1 MSVPRVKRVAV
12 IGAGPAGAIAVDALA
27 QEKTFDLIRVFE
39 RREGPGGCWI
49 GDTTQPPTISN
60 LAKLADRTADEQLP
74 IPETLPTLLPKS
86 TQPRHEES
94 SLYPY
99 LETNVDTS
107 TMEFTQEPI
116 PEIRS
121 ERSIGMHG
129 PETPFRHWKVMR
141 DYIAGILHRNHYEDL
156 ISYNTTVEHV
166 EKTGDEWKVVLR
178 KEGKKQD
185 YWWSETFDAV
195 VVASGHYWVPYIP
208 AVEGLEQFEK
218 TRPGSVVHSKHFR
231 GRDSFHGKR
240 VVVVGASV
248 SAADIAVDLVDTAK
262 SPIHCVTIGH
272 TTNVFFGDTA
282 FDHPKIQQHPSIAK
296 VVNRTVHF
304 IDGTSVADVDHIIF
318 GTGYSWTLPFLPS
331 LPVRNNRVPGLYQ
344 HIVWQKDPT
353 LLFVGAV
360 GAGLTFKIF
369 EWQAVYAA
377 RILAGRASVPSQEE
391 MQRWE
396 DERIQTHGDGP
407 KFSVV
412 FPDFEDYFEAV
423 RELAGEGEPGVG
435 RKLPKFRRE
444 WFRNFIEGTELRKGL
459 WRRWN
464 AKAKADLEKDGVK
477 ARL

>member
-1 MSVPRVKRVAV
+1 MAVPRVKRVAV
-12 IGAGPAGAIAVDALA
+12 IGAGPAGAITVDALS

-49 GDTTQPPTISN
+49 GDKTQPPTISN

-74 IPETLPTLLPKS
+74 IPAQLPAFLPKP

-99 LETNVDTS
+99 LETNVATS
-107 TMEFTQEPI
+107 TMEFSQEPI
-116 PEIRS
+116 PAIRS

-129 PETPFRHWKVMR
+129 PETPFRHWGVMR
-141 DYIAGILHRNHYEDL
+141 DYVAEILKRNHYEDL

-178 KEGKKQD
+178 KEGNKQD
-185 YWWSETFDAV
+185 YWWTETFDAV

-231 GRDSFHGKR
+231 GRDSFRDKR

-248 SAADIAVDLVDTAK
+248 SAADIAVDLADTVK
-262 SPIHCVTIGH
+262 TPVHCVTIGH

-282 FDHPKIQQHPSIAK
+282 FDHPKIKQHPSIAK
-296 VVNRTVHF
+296 VADRTVHF
-304 IDGTSVADVDHIIF
+304 IDGTSITDVDHIIF

-331 LPVRNNRVPGLYQ
+331 VPVRNNRVPGLYQ
-344 HIVWQKDPT
+344 HIVWQDDPT
-353 LLFVGAV
+353 LLFIGAV

-377 RILAGRASVPSQEE
+377 RILAGRGTLPPREE

-396 DERIQTHGDGP
+396 DERITTHGDGP
-407 KFSVV
+407 KFTVV
-412 FPDFEDYFEAV
+412 FPDFEDYFETV

-444 WFRNFIEGTELRKGL
+444 WFRDFIEGAELRKVL

-464 AKAKADLEKDGVK
+464 ASAKEEEDAK